1 MLAFLHA
8 YKQAGLR
15 LCANKQV
22 YVSLRACKY
31 ASEFSHKETDTTAKV
46 HNIFEFLCIA
56 LIIYLGLSFSI
67 TNV

>member
-1 MLAFLHA
+1 MLALLHA
-8 YKQAGLR
+8 YKEACLR

-31 ASEFSHKETDTTAKV
+31 ASEFSHNTAKV
-46 HNIFEFLCIA
+46 HNGFELLCIA